1 VSARPTFSSVQEY
14 LAALEPHQRRVL
26 KTILALVKKT
36 VPDAL
41 PGISYGI
48 PAFRL
53 GSVFLYCAAFKN
65 HIGIFPPV
73 KGDARLVTALKPYA
87 NAKGNLSFRLDEA
100 MPMPLITRVAKALA
114 KQYARPNAPAP
125 GRRPSKNNRNPRQR

>member
-1 VSARPTFSSVQEY
+1 MSSRPAFSTVQEY

-26 KTILALVKKT
+26 KSIFALVKKT
-36 VPDAL
+36 VPEAL

-53 GSVFLYCAAFKN
+53 GSVFLYCAAFKD

-73 KGDARLVTALKPYA
+73 KGDARLVKALKPYA
-87 NAKGNLSFRLDEA
+87 NAKGNLRFPLDQS
-100 MPMPLITRVAKALA
+100 MPMPLLARVVKTLA

-125 GRRPSKNNRNPRQR
+125 RRRPSKNNRKPRQ